1 MDFCARKK
9 EHTEKKEWKGI
20 VWSPTHS
27 HPFLKGGGIKFWL
40 FPSEGGG
47 ICKIKKRGGSMVQRQ
62 VFLIGAGGVGGGGAD
77 TLPV

>member
-27 HPFLKGGGIKFWL
+27 HPFLKGGGIKFLL

-47 ICKIKKRGGSMVQRQ
+47 NLQN
-62 VFLIGAGGVGGGGAD
+62 
-77 TLPV
+77 

>member
-27 HPFLKGGGIKFWL
+27 HPFLKGGGN
-40 FPSEGGG
+40 
-47 ICKIKKRGGSMVQRQ
+47 
-62 VFLIGAGGVGGGGAD
+62 
-77 TLPV
+77 